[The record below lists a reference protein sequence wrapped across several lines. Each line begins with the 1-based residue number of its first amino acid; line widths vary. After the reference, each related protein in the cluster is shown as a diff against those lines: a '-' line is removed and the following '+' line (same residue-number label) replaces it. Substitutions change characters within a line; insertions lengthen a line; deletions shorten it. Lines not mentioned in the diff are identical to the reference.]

1 LKRRSQQLQ
10 VQHPARRANDADGL
24 LRLAREITRDV
35 VAGFADVVDQEA
47 RWPEEG
53 MRALLGAGLGGLV
66 VPHAYGGKGHGLLV
80 LSQVCE
86 ILGRECAS
94 TAICF
99 GMHCVGASV
108 ISANPTLDQRE
119 RYLAPICAGQ
129 HVTSLSLSE
138 AGTGA
143 HFYLPQTKLELKDDG
158 FHVTGEKTFVTNGG
172 KADSYVVSTVAAD
185 ADAPMGR
192 YSYVLI
198 PGDANGIEWGP
209 PWEGLGLRG
218 NSSRTMQLRDVVVP
232 SRDLIGN
239 EGDQIWYVFNVICP
253 FFLVAIAGTYLGVA
267 TSAVEEVHQHLSK
280 RHHSHV
286 GLTLA
291 QAPILQHRLGELWS
305 IVERTRRL
313 IYYAAA
319 SFDASEPDALVA
331 VMAAKA
337 EVADC
342 VVQVVNESM
351 TMMGG
356 IAYRP
361 GSKLHRALRD
371 ARASHVMSPTTD
383 ILRIW
388 IGRALLG
395 QPLLAD

>member
-1 LKRRSQQLQ
+1 MNPSNAEGAL
-10 VQHPARRANDADGL
+10 RA
-24 LRLAREITRDV
+24 AREIARDV
-35 VAGFADVVDQEA
+35 VAGAADRIDRDAQWPQES
-47 RWPEEG
+47 
-53 MRALLGAGLGGLV
+53 MRALLGVGLGGLV
-66 VPHAYGGKGHGLLV
+66 VPQAYGGKGQGLLA
-80 LSQVCE
+80 LAQVCE

-99 GMHCVGASV
+99 GMHCVGSSV

-119 RYLAPICAGQ
+119 RYLAPICGGQ

-158 FHVTGEKTFVTNGG
+158 FHVTGDKTFVTNGG
-172 KADSYVVSTVAAD
+172 YADSYVVSTVASD
-185 ADAPMGR
+185 TDAPMGR
-192 YSYVLI
+192 YSYVLV
-198 PGDANGIEWGP
+198 PRGARGIAWGP
-209 PWEGLGLRG
+209 AWDGLGLRG
-218 NSSRTMQLRDVVVP
+218 NSSRTMRLDDVVVP

-267 TSAVEEVHQHLSK
+267 SSAVEEVHQHLSK
-280 RHHSHV
+280 RHHSHI
-286 GLTLA
+286 GLTLG
-291 QAPILQHRLGELWS
+291 QSPVLQHRLGQIWS
-305 IVERTRRL
+305 AVERTRRL
-313 IYYAAA
+313 IYFAAA
-319 SFDASEPDALVA
+319 SFDAGEPDALVA

-342 VVQVVNESM
+342 VVHVVNESM
-351 TMMGG
+351 TLMGG

-395 QPLLAD
+395 QPLLADVS